1 MAAVTDPGPGGRG
14 PDPRLRAVAVVALLC
29 VAAVALRARQGLDW
43 GQLAEP
49 VEVRWARVLLGTI
62 LLLVLITVARRML
75 KRLRRPRPPRPGDD
89 DHAEPEGEPIS
100 WQLRLLF
107 ALLVLVA
114 LAAAFY
120 VVSSLTPPAAPTP
133 PPPRPDPHNDVSPT
147 SGGPDARTG
156 WTVLVLVAL
165 VLAGSA
171 LATRWAARRGQDPA
185 GEEDLDEAQA
195 QQDEV
200 DLLVAAVDAADEGL
214 HRHADPRA
222 AVLAAYA
229 AMAGQLS
236 GGLARRGRAARR
248 SDTAT
253 ELLDRAVTAGL
264 VDGAPARTLTELF
277 HEARFSEHPMGE
289 DARRSALDCLAR
301 VRGELAARRG

>member
-43 GQLAEP
+43 ERLADP
-49 VEVRWARVLLGTI
+49 VEVRWARVLLGTV
-62 LLLVLITVARRML
+62 LLLVLITIARRML
-75 KRLRRPRPPRPGDD
+75 KRLRRRRPARPGDD
-89 DHAEPEGEPIS
+89 DHAEPEGEPIP

-107 ALLVLVA
+107 ALVVLAA

-120 VVSSLTPPAAPTP
+120 VVSSLTPPP
-133 PPPRPDPHNDVSPT
+133 PPPPHAPAADPHRDVAPT
-147 SGGPDARTG
+147 SGGPDTRTS
-156 WTVLVLVAL
+156 WTVLVLVGL

-171 LATRWAARRGQDPA
+171 LVTRWAALRQQSGAAEEALDDDP
-185 GEEDLDEAQA
+185 
-195 QQDEV
+195 QQEEV

-236 GGLARRGRAARR
+236 GGLARYGRGARR

-253 ELLDRAVTAGL
+253 ELLDRAVAAGL

-277 HEARFSEHPMGE
+277 REARFSEHPMGE

-301 VRGELAARRG
+301 VRDELATRRG

>member
-1 MAAVTDPGPGGRG
+1 MAAVTEPGPGGRG

-43 GQLAEP
+43 EQLAEP

-62 LLLVLITVARRML
+62 LLLLLVTIARRML
-75 KRLRRPRPPRPGDD
+75 KRLRRLRPPRSGDD

-107 ALLVLVA
+107 ALLVLAA
-114 LAAAFY
+114 LAVAFY
-120 VVSSLTPPAAPTP
+120 VVSGLTPPQAPPLTP
-133 PPPRPDPHNDVSPT
+133 PGPDPHNDVAPT
-147 SGGPDARTG
+147 AGGPDTRTS

-165 VLAGSA
+165 VLAASA
-171 LATRWAARRGQDPA
+171 LATRWAAGRQQSAAAEEALGDP
-185 GEEDLDEAQA
+185 EQE
-195 QQDEV
+195 EV

-253 ELLDRAVTAGL
+253 ELLDRAVAAGL
-264 VDGAPARTLTELF
+264 VDGAPARTLTDLF

>member
-43 GQLAEP
+43 EQLADP
-49 VEVRWARVLLGTI
+49 VEVRWARVLLGTV
-62 LLLVLITVARRML
+62 LLLVLVTVARRML
-75 KRLRRPRPPRPGDD
+75 KRLRRRRPGRPDDD
-89 DHAEPEGEPIS
+89 DHAEPEGEPIP
-100 WQLRLLF
+100 WYLRVFF
-107 ALLVLVA
+107 ALLVLAA

-120 VVSSLTPPAAPTP
+120 VVSSLTPPPAPP
-133 PPPRPDPHNDVSPT
+133 LHAPGLDPHRDVAPP
-147 SGGPDARTG
+147 SGGPDTRTS
-156 WTVLVLVAL
+156 WTVLVLVGL

-171 LATRWAARRGQDPA
+171 LATRWAARRQQAGTAEPDPE
-185 GEEDLDEAQA
+185 GSE
-195 QQDEV
+195 QDEV

-214 HRHADPRA
+214 HQHADPRA

-264 VDGAPARTLTELF
+264 VDGTPARTLTELF
-277 HEARFSEHPMGE
+277 REARFSEHPMGE
-289 DARRSALDCLAR
+289 DARRSALGCLAQ

>member
-1 MAAVTDPGPGGRG
+1 MAAVTDRAPGGRG

-43 GQLAEP
+43 EHLAEP
-49 VEVRWARVLLGTI
+49 VEVRWARVLLGTV
-62 LLLVLITVARRML
+62 LLLVLVAVARRML
-75 KRLRRPRPPRPGDD
+75 KRLRRRRPARPADD
-89 DHAEPEGEPIS
+89 EEAELEGEPIS

-107 ALLVLVA
+107 ALVVLAA

-120 VVSSLTPPAAPTP
+120 VVSSLTPASAPP
-133 PPPRPDPHNDVSPT
+133 LPEPRQDPRNDVAPA
-147 SGGPDARTG
+147 SGGPDTRTS
-156 WTVLVLVAL
+156 WTVLVLVGL

-171 LATRWAARRGQDPA
+171 LATRWAALRHHTGGARD
-185 GEEDLDEAQA
+185 EDLEEA

-200 DLLVAAVDAADEGL
+200 DQLVAAVDAADAGL

-236 GGLARRGRAARR
+236 GGLARRGRATRR

-253 ELLDRAVTAGL
+253 ELLDRAVAAGL

-277 HEARFSEHPMGE
+277 REARFSEHPMGE

-301 VRGELAARRG
+301 VRDELAARRG

>member
-14 PDPRLRAVAVVALLC
+14 PDPRLRAVVVVALLC

-43 GQLAEP
+43 EQLAEP

-62 LLLVLITVARRML
+62 LLLVLITIARRML

-100 WQLRLLF
+100 WQLKLLF
-107 ALLVLVA
+107 GLLVLAA
-114 LAAAFY
+114 LAVAFF
-120 VVSSLTPPAAPTP
+120 VVSSLTPPQAP
-133 PPPRPDPHNDVSPT
+133 PPPRPRQIPFDNGSSTP
-147 SGGPDARTG
+147 GGPDARTS

-171 LATRWAARRGQDPA
+171 LATRWAARRAQDPA
-185 GEEDLDEAQA
+185 GQEDLDEAQE
-195 QQDEV
+195 DEV

-236 GGLARRGRAARR
+236 GGLARRGRAGRR

-253 ELLDRAVTAGL
+253 ELLDRAVAAGL

-277 HEARFSEHPMGE
+277 REARFSEHPMGE

>member
-1 MAAVTDPGPGGRG
+1 MAAVTEPGPGGRG

-43 GQLAEP
+43 EQLAEP

-62 LLLVLITVARRML
+62 LLLVLINIARRML

-100 WQLRLLF
+100 WQLRLMF
-107 ALLVLVA
+107 ALLVLAA
-114 LAAAFY
+114 LAVAFF
-120 VVSSLTPPAAPTP
+120 VVSGLTPPQAP
-133 PPPRPDPHNDVSPT
+133 PPPRPRQVPFSNDSSTP
-147 SGGPDARTG
+147 GGPDARTS

-185 GEEDLDEAQA
+185 GEEDLDDA

-236 GGLARRGRAARR
+236 GGLARRGRAASG

-253 ELLDRAVTAGL
+253 ELLDRAVAAGL

-277 HEARFSEHPMGE
+277 REARFSEHPMGE
-289 DARRSALDCLAR
+289 DARRSALDCLAQ

>member
-1 MAAVTDPGPGGRG
+1 MAAVTDPGPRGRG

-43 GQLAEP
+43 EQLAEP
-49 VEVRWARVLLGTI
+49 IEVRWARVLLGTI
-62 LLLVLITVARRML
+62 LLLVLITIARRML

-89 DHAEPEGEPIS
+89 DHAEPEGEPIP

-107 ALLVLVA
+107 ALLVLAA
-114 LAAAFY
+114 LAAAFF
-120 VVSSLTPPAAPTP
+120 VVSGLTPPQAPP
-133 PPPRPDPHNDVSPT
+133 LPRPRQDPFIDESSTP
-147 SGGPDARTG
+147 GGPDTRTS
-156 WTVLVLVAL
+156 WTVLVLVGL

-171 LATRWAARRGQDPA
+171 LATRWAARRGQVPA
-185 GEEDLDEAQA
+185 GEEDLDDA

-253 ELLDRAVTAGL
+253 ELLDRAVAAGL

-277 HEARFSEHPMGE
+277 REARFSEHPMGE

>member
-1 MAAVTDPGPGGRG
+1 MAAVTEPGPGGRG

-43 GQLAEP
+43 EQLAEP

-62 LLLVLITVARRML
+62 LLLVLINIARRML
-75 KRLRRPRPPRPGDD
+75 KRLRRPRPPRPADD
-89 DHAEPEGEPIS
+89 DHAEPEGEPIP
-100 WQLRLLF
+100 WQLRLMF
-107 ALLVLVA
+107 ALLVLAA
-114 LAAAFY
+114 LAVAFF
-120 VVSSLTPPAAPTP
+120 VVSGLTPPQAP
-133 PPPRPDPHNDVSPT
+133 PPPRPRQVPFSNESSTP
-147 SGGPDARTG
+147 GGPDTRTS

-185 GEEDLDEAQA
+185 TDEDLDDA

-253 ELLDRAVTAGL
+253 ELLDRAVAAGL
-264 VDGAPARTLTELF
+264 VDGTPARTLTELF
-277 HEARFSEHPMGE
+277 REARFSEHPMGE
-289 DARRSALDCLAR
+289 DARRSALDCLAQ

>member
-43 GQLAEP
+43 EQLAEP

-62 LLLVLITVARRML
+62 LLLVLISIARRML

-100 WQLRLLF
+100 WQLKLLF
-107 ALLVLVA
+107 GLLVLAA
-114 LAAAFY
+114 LAVAFF
-120 VVSSLTPPAAPTP
+120 VVSSLTPPQAP
-133 PPPRPDPHNDVSPT
+133 PPPRPRQIPFDNGSSTP
-147 SGGPDARTG
+147 GGPDARTS

-171 LATRWAARRGQDPA
+171 LATRWAARRAQDPA
-185 GEEDLDEAQA
+185 GQEDLDEAQE
-195 QQDEV
+195 DEV

-248 SDTAT
+248 AATAP
-253 ELLDRAVTAGL
+253 ELLDRAVAAGL

-277 HEARFSEHPMGE
+277 REARFSEHPMGE

>member
-43 GQLAEP
+43 EQLAEP
-49 VEVRWARVLLGTI
+49 VEVRWARVLLGTV
-62 LLLVLITVARRML
+62 LLLLLITTARRML
-75 KRLRRPRPPRPGDD
+75 KRLRRRRRPRPGDD
-89 DHAEPEGEPIS
+89 DHAEPEGEPIQ

-107 ALLVLVA
+107 ALLVVAA
-114 LAAAFY
+114 LAAAFF
-120 VVSSLTPPAAPTP
+120 VVSGLTPPPAPP
-133 PPPRPDPHNDVSPT
+133 LPRPRQDTFRNDASAT
-147 SGGPDARTG
+147 GGPDTRTS
-156 WTVLVLVAL
+156 WTVLVLVGL

-171 LATRWAARRGQDPA
+171 LATRWAARRGQNLA
-185 GEEDLDEAQA
+185 GQEDLDDT

-200 DLLVAAVDAADEGL
+200 ELLVAAVDAADEGL
-214 HRHADPRA
+214 HRHSDPRA

-253 ELLDRAVTAGL
+253 ELLDRAVAAGL

-277 HEARFSEHPMGE
+277 REARFSEHPMGE

>member
-1 MAAVTDPGPGGRG
+1 V
-14 PDPRLRAVAVVALLC
+14 VVALLC

-43 GQLAEP
+43 EQLAEP

-62 LLLVLITVARRML
+62 LLLVLITIARRML

-100 WQLRLLF
+100 WQLKLLF
-107 ALLVLVA
+107 GLLVLAA
-114 LAAAFY
+114 LAVAFF
-120 VVSSLTPPAAPTP
+120 VVSSLTPPQAP
-133 PPPRPDPHNDVSPT
+133 PPPRPRQIPFDNGSSTP
-147 SGGPDARTG
+147 GGPDARTS

-171 LATRWAARRGQDPA
+171 LATRWAARRAQDPA
-185 GEEDLDEAQA
+185 GQEDLDEAQE
-195 QQDEV
+195 DEV

-236 GGLARRGRAARR
+236 GGLARRGRAGRR

-253 ELLDRAVTAGL
+253 ELLDRAVAAGL

-277 HEARFSEHPMGE
+277 REARFSEHPMGE

>member
-1 MAAVTDPGPGGRG
+1 MAAVTEPGPDGRG
-14 PDPRLRAVAVVALLC
+14 PDPRLRAIAVVALLC
-29 VAAVALRARQGLDW
+29 LAAVALRARQGLDW
-43 GQLAEP
+43 EQLAEP

-62 LLLVLITVARRML
+62 LLLVLINIARRML

-89 DHAEPEGEPIS
+89 DHAEPEGEPIP
-100 WQLRLLF
+100 WMLRLLF
-107 ALLVLVA
+107 ALLVLAA
-114 LAAAFY
+114 LAAAFF
-120 VVSSLTPPAAPTP
+120 VVSGLTPPQAPP
-133 PPPRPDPHNDVSPT
+133 LPRPGQDTFRNEASTP
-147 SGGPDARTG
+147 GGPDTRTS

-171 LATRWAARRGQDPA
+171 LATRWAASRRPDPA
-185 GEEDLDEAQA
+185 GEDDLDDAQA
-195 QQDEV
+195 DEV
-200 DLLVAAVDAADEGL
+200 ELLVAAVDAADEGL

-236 GGLARRGRAARR
+236 GGLARRGRAARG

-253 ELLDRAVTAGL
+253 ELLDRAVAAGL

-277 HEARFSEHPMGE
+277 REARFSEHPMGE
-289 DARRSALDCLAR
+289 DARRSALDCLAQ

>member
-43 GQLAEP
+43 EQLADP
-49 VEVRWARVLLGTI
+49 VEVRWARVLLGTV
-62 LLLVLITVARRML
+62 LLLVLVTVARRML
-75 KRLRRPRPPRPGDD
+75 KRLRRRRPGRPDDD
-89 DHAEPEGEPIS
+89 DHAEPEGEPIP
-100 WQLRLLF
+100 WYLRVFF
-107 ALLVLVA
+107 ALLVLAA

-120 VVSSLTPPAAPTP
+120 VVSSLTPPPAPP
-133 PPPRPDPHNDVSPT
+133 LHAPGPDPHNDVAPA
-147 SGGPDARTG
+147 SGGPDTRTS
-156 WTVLVLVAL
+156 WTVLVLVGL

-171 LATRWAARRGQDPA
+171 LVTRWAALRQQSGTAEQ
-185 GEEDLDEAQA
+185 DLDDAQA
-195 QQDEV
+195 DEV
-200 DLLVAAVDAADEGL
+200 ELLVAAVDAADEGL

-236 GGLARRGRAARR
+236 GGLARRGRESRR

-253 ELLDRAVTAGL
+253 ELLDRAVAAGL

-277 HEARFSEHPMGE
+277 REARFSEHPMGE

>member
-1 MAAVTDPGPGGRG
+1 MAAVTDPGPAGRG

-43 GQLAEP
+43 EQLAEP

-100 WQLRLLF
+100 WQLKLMF
-107 ALLVLVA
+107 ALLVLAA
-114 LAAAFY
+114 LAVAFF
-120 VVSSLTPPAAPTP
+120 VVSSLTPPQAP
-133 PPPRPDPHNDVSPT
+133 PPPRPRQIPFSNESSTP
-147 SGGPDARTG
+147 GGPDARTS
-156 WTVLVLVAL
+156 WTVLVLVGL

-171 LATRWAARRGQDPA
+171 LATRWAARRGPDPA
-185 GEEDLDEAQA
+185 GEEDLDDA

-200 DLLVAAVDAADEGL
+200 DLLVAAVDAADERL
-214 HRHADPRA
+214 HSHADPRA

>member
-1 MAAVTDPGPGGRG
+1 MAAVTDPAPRGRG
-14 PDPRLRAVAVVALLC
+14 PDPRLRAVVVVALLC
-29 VAAVALRARQGLDW
+29 VAAIALRARQGLDW
-43 GQLAEP
+43 EQLAEP

-62 LLLVLITVARRML
+62 LLLVLITIARRML
-75 KRLRRPRPPRPGDD
+75 KRLRRPRPPRPVDD
-89 DHAEPEGEPIS
+89 DHAEPEGEPIA

-107 ALLVLVA
+107 ALLVLAA
-114 LAAAFY
+114 LAVAFY
-120 VVSSLTPPAAPTP
+120 VVSGLTPPQAP
-133 PPPRPDPHNDVSPT
+133 PPPRPRQIPFDNESSTPS
-147 SGGPDARTG
+147 GPDARTS
-156 WTVLVLVAL
+156 WTVLLLVAL
-165 VLAGSA
+165 LLAGSA

-185 GEEDLDEAQA
+185 GDEDLDEA

-253 ELLDRAVTAGL
+253 ELLDRAVAAGL

-277 HEARFSEHPMGE
+277 REARFSEHPMGE

>member
-1 MAAVTDPGPGGRG
+1 
-14 PDPRLRAVAVVALLC
+14 VALLC

-49 VEVRWARVLLGTI
+49 VEVRWARVLLGTV
-62 LLLVLITVARRML
+62 LLLVLVAVARRML
-75 KRLRRPRPPRPGDD
+75 KRLRRRRPARPVDD
-89 DHAEPEGEPIS
+89 DHTEPEGEPIP

-107 ALLVLVA
+107 ALVVLAA

-120 VVSSLTPPAAPTP
+120 VVSALTPPPAPP
-133 PPPRPDPHNDVSPT
+133 LHGPAQDPHNDVAPGP
-147 SGGPDARTG
+147 GGPDTRTS
-156 WTVLVLVAL
+156 WTVLALVGL

-171 LATRWAARRGQDPA
+171 LATRWADRHGQQSGAA
-185 GEEDLDEAQA
+185 GEEERDDP

-214 HRHADPRA
+214 HQHADPRA

-236 GGLARRGRAARR
+236 GGLARRGSAARR

-253 ELLDRAVTAGL
+253 ELLDRAVAAGL

-277 HEARFSEHPMGE
+277 REARFSEHPMGE

-301 VRGELAARRG
+301 VRDELATRRG

>member
-1 MAAVTDPGPGGRG
+1 MAAVTEPGPGGRG

-62 LLLVLITVARRML
+62 LLLVLINIARRML
-75 KRLRRPRPPRPGDD
+75 KRLRRRRPPRPGDD
-89 DHAEPEGEPIS
+89 DHAEPEGEPIP

-107 ALLVLVA
+107 ALLVLAA
-114 LAAAFY
+114 LAVTFF
-120 VVSSLTPPAAPTP
+120 VVSGLTPPQAP
-133 PPPRPDPHNDVSPT
+133 PPPRPRQVPFSNESSTP
-147 SGGPDARTG
+147 GGPDTRTS

-185 GEEDLDEAQA
+185 GEEDLDNA

-253 ELLDRAVTAGL
+253 ELLDRAVAAGL

-277 HEARFSEHPMGE
+277 REARFSEHPMGE

>member
-43 GQLAEP
+43 EQLADP
-49 VEVRWARVLLGTI
+49 VEVRWARVLLGTV
-62 LLLVLITVARRML
+62 LLLVLVTVARRML
-75 KRLRRPRPPRPGDD
+75 KRLRRQRPARPGDD
-89 DHAEPEGEPIS
+89 DHAEPEGEPIP
-100 WQLRLLF
+100 WFLRVLF
-107 ALLVLVA
+107 ALLVLAA
-114 LAAAFY
+114 LAATFY
-120 VVSSLTPPAAPTP
+120 VVSALTPPQAPPLHPPQQDPRNDAA
-133 PPPRPDPHNDVSPT
+133 PT
-147 SGGPDARTG
+147 SGGPDTRTS
-156 WTVLVLVAL
+156 WTVLVLVGL

-171 LATRWAARRGQDPA
+171 LATRWAALRQQSGTAEQ
-185 GEEDLDEAQA
+185 DLDDTQS
-195 QQDEV
+195 DEV
-200 DLLVAAVDAADEGL
+200 ELLVAAVDAADEGL

-236 GGLARRGRAARR
+236 GGLARRGRAVRR

-253 ELLDRAVTAGL
+253 ELLDRAVAAGL
-264 VDGAPARTLTELF
+264 VAGAPARTLTELF
-277 HEARFSEHPMGE
+277 REARFSAHPMGE
-289 DARRSALDCLAR
+289 DARRSALACLAQ

>member
-1 MAAVTDPGPGGRG
+1 
-14 PDPRLRAVAVVALLC
+14 LRAVAVVALLC
-29 VAAVALRARQGLDW
+29 VAAVALQARQGLDW
-43 GQLAEP
+43 EQLADP
-49 VEVRWARVLLGTI
+49 VEVRWARVLLGTV
-62 LLLVLITVARRML
+62 LLLVLITIARRML
-75 KRLRRPRPPRPGDD
+75 KRLRRRRPARPGDD
-89 DHAEPEGEPIS
+89 DHAEPEGEPIP
-100 WQLRLLF
+100 WFVRVLF
-107 ALLVLVA
+107 ALLVLAA

-120 VVSSLTPPAAPTP
+120 VVSALTPPPAPPLHAPGQDPRHDVAPTP
-133 PPPRPDPHNDVSPT
+133 
-147 SGGPDARTG
+147 GGPDTRTS
-156 WTVLVLVAL
+156 WTVLVLVGL

-171 LATRWAARRGQDPA
+171 LATRWAALRQQSGTA
-185 GEEDLDEAQA
+185 EEDRDEAQM
-195 QQDEV
+195 DEV
-200 DLLVAAVDAADEGL
+200 ELLAAAVDAADEGL

-253 ELLDRAVTAGL
+253 ELLDRAVAAGV

-277 HEARFSEHPMGE
+277 REARFSEHPMGE
-289 DARRSALDCLAR
+289 DARRSALACLAR

>member
-1 MAAVTDPGPGGRG
+1 MLVT
-14 PDPRLRAVAVVALLC
+14 
-29 VAAVALRARQGLDW
+29 
-43 GQLAEP
+43 
-49 VEVRWARVLLGTI
+49 T
-62 LLLVLITVARRML
+62 ARRVW
-75 KRLRRPRPPRPGDD
+75 KRLRRPGPPRPSDD
-89 DHAEPEGEPIS
+89 DDAGPEGEPIP

-107 ALLVLVA
+107 ALVVLAA

-120 VVSSLTPPAAPTP
+120 VLSSLTPPAAPTP
-133 PPPRPDPHNDVSPT
+133 PPPELDPHQRRVADLGRSGHPNQLDRAGTRRPDA
-147 SGGPDARTG
+147 GGQR
-156 WTVLVLVAL
+156 
-165 VLAGSA
+165 AGHP
-171 LATRWAARRGQDPA
+171 LGGAARAGPA
-185 GEEDLDEAQA
+185 DEEDLDEAQP

-236 GGLARRGRAARR
+236 GGLVRRGRAARR

-253 ELLDRAVTAGL
+253 ELLDRAVAAGL

-289 DARRSALDCLAR
+289 EARRSALDCLAR

>member
-43 GQLAEP
+43 DRLADP
-49 VEVRWARVLLGTI
+49 VEVRWARVLLGTV

-75 KRLRRPRPPRPGDD
+75 KRLRRRQPMRPSDD
-89 DHAEPEGEPIS
+89 DNAEPEGEPIP
-100 WQLRLLF
+100 WFLRVFF
-107 ALLVLVA
+107 ALLVLAA

-120 VVSSLTPPAAPTP
+120 VVSSLTPPPAPP
-133 PPPRPDPHNDVSPT
+133 LRAPGPDPHNDVAPT
-147 SGGPDARTG
+147 SGGPDTRTS
-156 WTVLVLVAL
+156 WTVLVLVGL

-171 LATRWAARRGQDPA
+171 LVTRWAALRQQSGSAEQDLV
-185 GEEDLDEAQA
+185 DAQA
-195 QQDEV
+195 DEV
-200 DLLVAAVDAADEGL
+200 ELLVAAVDAADEGL

-236 GGLARRGRAARR
+236 GGLARRGRESRR

-253 ELLDRAVTAGL
+253 ELLDRAVAAGL

-277 HEARFSEHPMGE
+277 REARFSEHPMGE
-289 DARRSALDCLAR
+289 DARRSALACLAQ

>member
-43 GQLAEP
+43 EQLADP
-49 VEVRWARVLLGTI
+49 VEVRWARVLLGTV
-62 LLLVLITVARRML
+62 LLLVLVTVARRML
-75 KRLRRPRPPRPGDD
+75 KRLRRRRPVRPGDD
-89 DHAEPEGEPIS
+89 DHAEPEGEPIP
-100 WQLRLLF
+100 WYLRVFF
-107 ALLVLVA
+107 ALLVLA
-114 LAAAFY
+114 TLAAAFY
-120 VVSSLTPPAAPTP
+120 VVSSLTPPPAPP
-133 PPPRPDPHNDVSPT
+133 LHAPGLDPHRDVAPP
-147 SGGPDARTG
+147 SGGPDTRTS
-156 WTVLVLVAL
+156 WTVLVLVGL

-171 LATRWAARRGQDPA
+171 LATRWAARRQQAGTAEPDPE
-185 GEEDLDEAQA
+185 GSE
-195 QQDEV
+195 QDEV

-214 HRHADPRA
+214 HQHADPRA

-264 VDGAPARTLTELF
+264 VDGTPARTLTELF
-277 HEARFSEHPMGE
+277 REARFSEHPMGE
-289 DARRSALDCLAR
+289 DARRSALGCLAQ